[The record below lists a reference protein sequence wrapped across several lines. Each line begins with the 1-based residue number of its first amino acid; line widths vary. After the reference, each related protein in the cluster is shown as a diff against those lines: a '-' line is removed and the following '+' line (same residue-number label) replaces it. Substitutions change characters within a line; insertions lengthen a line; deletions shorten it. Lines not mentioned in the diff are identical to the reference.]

1 MMCQQTGSVFAVTTP
16 RWLDDRQ
23 ARVWQAYLHLNQHLF
38 AELEAQLLRRS
49 GLSGADYQVL
59 VPLSEAPD
67 GVLRARELGAEIV
80 WDRSRLSHHVSR
92 MERRG
97 LVSREECSDDG
108 RGTMVRLT
116 DMGRAAIEGAA
127 PAHAETVHR
136 HFFDL
141 VSDEELET
149 LATVFDRL
157 LENLTD
163 PKA

>member
-1 MMCQQTGSVFAVTTP
+1 
-16 RWLDDRQ
+16 
-23 ARVWQAYLHLNQHLF
+23 
-38 AELEAQLLRRS
+38 
-49 GLSGADYQVL
+49 
-59 VPLSEAPD
+59 
-67 GVLRARELGAEIV
+67 
-80 WDRSRLSHHVSR
+80 